1 MSFNVSFA
9 LENAIAGTLGMVP
22 EVGSILSALVYI
34 LWPSSKEDIWSEI
47 KGQVEDLVN
56 QQISAEV
63 YQQVQQDLQGLQGV
77 IGRFQQAVAA
87 GDNADTMTQWD
98 IVDDALVQAL
108 PHFQAKG
115 YQLALAPLFA
125 QFVNLHLAVM
135 RDGVL
140 FGAQW
145 GWPAATLQNHSQ
157 NLTTTLAQYLKYANQ
172 TYQNGLVMATGQ
184 AGTDVQG
191 LQHKIEPFKGINSYT
206 RGMTLALLDFVNL
219 WKYFD
224 PSVYPNPVSVYL
236 DREIYSDP
244 CGTADDTG
252 PIKLPTP
259 PTQPITQIA
268 VWGAD
273 RVESVQL
280 TYPAG
285 GGPGG
290 VTTTARQ
297 GYAGSGSPAPPRGG
311 VFNVSANPVASVT
324 CAFGSIVN
332 SITLTFADGTTSNML
347 GGGYPG
353 GTPVTFSYP
362 GEILSSI
369 HISGNSVFY
378 DCADC
383 AVFGFKFTADQQPDT
398 STLRNLYISAPRTP
412 TLADLASRSVT
423 KPVAESDLATLAA
436 NEAWDAQRQAY
447 QKFVAASATA
457 AH

>member
-1 MSFNVSFA
+1 MSFNVSYA
-9 LENAIAGTLGMVP
+9 LENAIAGTLGMIP
-22 EVGSILSALVYI
+22 EVGSVLSALVYI
-34 LWPSSKEDIWSEI
+34 LWPPSQEDIWSEI
-47 KGQVEDLVN
+47 KDQVEALVD

-63 YQQVQQDLQGLQGV
+63 YQQVQQDLQGLQAV

-98 IVDDALVQAL
+98 IVDDAFVQAL
-108 PHFQAKG
+108 PHFQAQG
-115 YQLALAPLFA
+115 YQLSLAPLFA

-145 GWPAATLQNHSQ
+145 GWPAATLQDHSQ
-157 NLTTTLAQYLKYANQ
+157 NLTTTLSQYLKYANQ
-172 TYQNGLVMATGQ
+172 IYEEGFATWTGKA
-184 AGTDVQG
+184 AGDLQG
-191 LQHKIEPFKGINSYT
+191 LEHKIEPFKGVNAYT
-206 RGMTLALLDFVNL
+206 RGMTLTLLDFTNL

-244 CGTADDTG
+244 CGTADDSG

-259 PTQPITQIA
+259 PTQPISQIT

-297 GYAGSGSPAPPRGG
+297 GFSGSGSPAPPRGG
-311 VFNVSANPVASVT
+311 SFNVSANPVTSVT

-332 SITLTFADGTTSNML
+332 SITFTFADGTTSNML

-353 GTPVTFSYP
+353 GTPTTFSYP

-383 AVFGFKFTADQQPDT
+383 AVFGFKFTSDQKPDT
-398 STLRNLYISAPRTP
+398 TTLRNLYISAPKP
-412 TLADLASRSVT
+412 STLADLASWSVT
-423 KPVAESDLATLAA
+423 KPVAESDLATLASA
-436 NEAWDAQRQAY
+436 EGWDDQRQAY
-447 QKFVAASATA
+447 QKFVASTATR
-457 AH
+457 